1 MHVSTSTAHQ
11 LLGPAARRASSSCRP
26 AALQQRA
33 PSLRWGRHEPDAPQ
47 QRAARLAARSSASRA
62 VSPHDQGRGVVE
74 APSCFMSIQEAPIVC
89 ARRQSSAPELGAP
102 LCSAGQGGT
111 RGGGAAYL
119 PRSRS
124 SPFPISV
131 GGRQMW
137 RWKLYLHCIYTVFTA
152 ADFQI
157 HVFDIWVYCLRL
169 VARIGT
175 SCTSSTTCKSSAVR
189 Q

>member
-1 MHVSTSTAHQ
+1 M
-11 LLGPAARRASSSCRP
+11 
-26 AALQQRA
+26 
-33 PSLRWGRHEPDAPQ
+33 RWGRHEPDAPQ
-47 QRAARLAARSSASRA
+47 QRAARLAARSSASCA

-124 SPFPISV
+124 SPFPISA
-131 GGRQMW
+131 GGAQ
-137 RWKLYLHCIYTVFTA
+137 KLAHRRTHAQTHRRSGCPISGLLALLTKVVEST
-152 ADFQI
+152 
-157 HVFDIWVYCLRL
+157 
-169 VARIGT
+169 T
-175 SCTSSTTCKSSAVR
+175 KSSTLSSLRPCASHSVL